1 MTDDS
6 DLAAQI
12 RLLRAHGLTG
22 DYVHTAV
29 TGNSRLSE
37 IEAAALRLE
46 LRRLPEWN
54 ARRQLIAR
62 SYREAAPEMR
72 WQVPHERHVYHLCV
86 ARIEDRDA
94 FRARMPFGT
103 AVHYPRALTQQ
114 PAYRQFV
121 RDPCPEAESW
131 AAECVSLPCFPEM
144 TDDEIEIVCRALR

>member
-1 MTDDS
+1 MCSS
-6 DLAAQI
+6 DL
-12 RLLRAHGLTG
+12 
-22 DYVHTAV
+22 
-29 TGNSRLSE
+29 
-37 IEAAALRLE
+37 
-46 LRRLPEWN
+46 
-54 ARRQLIAR
+54 QLIAR
-62 SYREAAPEMR
+62 AYREAAPEMR
-72 WQVPHERHVYHLCV
+72 WQAPHERHVYHLCV
-86 ARIEDRDA
+86 ARIDDRDA